1 MARSYGSHVALPI
14 EQAWGHVE
22 IVRSMRPGGTAHDRQ
37 STQRGLYEEAL
48 LPTSFAGPEKERAM
62 ADFKRARVVGFNHVA
77 LEVGDIEEALA
88 FYGRLFEFELR
99 GKSATMAF
107 IDLGDQF
114 IALQKG
120 RKQPPDDG
128 RHFGLVVDDKEAAR
142 RALKAAGVKVL
153 PGRFLDFL
161 DPWGNRIEI
170 VGYDNIQFTKAP
182 NVLRGMGLTRLAK
195 NESAKKELAAKGMGV
210 E

>member
-1 MARSYGSHVALPI
+1 VA
-14 EQAWGHVE
+14 E
-22 IVRSMRPGGTAHDRQ
+22 
-37 STQRGLYEEAL
+37 
-48 LPTSFAGPEKERAM
+48 TSKP
-62 ADFKRARVVGFNHVA
+62 RVVGFNHVA

-88 FYGRLFEFELR
+88 FWGRLFEFKLR
-99 GKSATMAF
+99 GKSADMAF

-142 RALKAAGVKVL
+142 RALQAAGVKVL

-182 NVLRGMGLTRLAK
+182 NVLRGMGLAHLAK
-195 NESAKKELAAKGMGV
+195 NENARKELAEKGMAA

>member
-1 MARSYGSHVALPI
+1 MTEPAKPRL
-14 EQAWGHVE
+14 
-22 IVRSMRPGGTAHDRQ
+22 
-37 STQRGLYEEAL
+37 
-48 LPTSFAGPEKERAM
+48 
-62 ADFKRARVVGFNHVA
+62 VGFNHVA

-88 FYGRLFEFELR
+88 FYGRLFKFELR
-99 GKSATMAF
+99 GKSKTMAF

-120 RKQPPDDG
+120 RKQSADDG

-142 RALKAAGVKVL
+142 KALQAAGVPLVDG
-153 PGRFLDFL
+153 PFLDFR
-161 DPWGNRIEI
+161 DPWGNRVEI

-182 NVLRGMGLTRLAK
+182 NVLRGMGLTHLTK
-195 NESAKKELAAKGMGV
+195 NKNAKKELAEKGMAS